1 MKTDHD
7 IIGQTI
13 MRATPATVSNP
24 PPRVSLSRRHR
35 HEDYYAFINPFKL
48 DEVKYAKVEVDIHGM
63 TVTEVKGFGR
73 QKGDR
78 EVCLGPEYTTDFVA
92 TVKIEVFA
100 QDNLI
105 PPLVETITHSAKTG
119 IVSDGKVFVR
129 ISVTSCGSEP
139 RKQGKAHCDDDA
151 GRNFSRFSTH
161 LVKGS
166 LGAGCRERL
175 LALFPPLPRR
185 DRLRIGP
192 QAFSRLSGFVL

>member
-1 MKTDHD
+1 MEK
-7 IIGQTI
+7 
-13 MRATPATVSNP
+13 
-24 PPRVSLSRRHR
+24 SLG
-35 HEDYYAFINPFKL
+35 
-48 DEVKYAKVEVDIHGM
+48 V
-63 TVTEVKGFGR
+63 
-73 QKGDR
+73 
-78 EVCLGPEYTTDFVA
+78 LGTSVVP

-119 IVSDGKVFVR
+119 IVSDGKIFVR
-129 ISVTSCGSEP
+129 ISVPSCGSEP
-139 RKQGKAHCDDDA
+139 RRQGNAHCDDDA
-151 GRNFSRFSTH
+151 GRNFSRFSTQ

-192 QAFSRLSGFVL
+192 QAFSRLPGFVL